1 MIPGICWI
9 LRGIART
16 IFDSPGTL
24 TPANFTGSNSIQTP
38 VQFVT

>member
-9 LRGIART
+9 LRGMTRMT
-16 IFDSPGTL
+16 FWSPGTW
-24 TPANFTGSNSIQTP
+24 TPANFSGSNSIQTP